1 MALKRNKIFFFVFKL
16 AVSSSLL
23 IYIFSKTG
31 VKNVLGTLSTI
42 NPFAFLCAV
51 FLYVFAQFISTL
63 RWKLLLPP
71 GLRTGKLFSL
81 YMIGAFFNTILPGI
95 IGGDAVKAFYLYQT
109 TGRGTLVFASIFMD
123 RYLGFVV
130 LLAIGAIAYPFGF
143 RYLQGSGFELL
154 LPFIIGL
161 AIVVSML
168 VFGLRLGKKFRRIS
182 DFYEYFHMYR
192 NQKKIIMKALGFS
205 LVVQFTGMLAVYIIG
220 IGLGVHIPFVTYLIF
235 MPLIILFSTIPI
247 SISGLGIREGSFV
260 LFFSF
265 IGVKPEVATAISFL
279 WFLTMMIG
287 GLYGLIEYM
296 RYKQE
301 KPAIL
306 S

>member
-1 MALKRNKIFFFVFKL
+1 M
-16 AVSSSLL
+16 
-23 IYIFSKTG
+23 YILSKTG
-31 VKNVLGTLSTI
+31 LKNVLSTLGTI
-42 NPFAFLCAV
+42 NPFAFLFAV

-109 TGRGTLVFASIFMD
+109 TGRGTLAFASIFMD
-123 RYLGFVV
+123 RYLGLVA
-130 LLAIGAIAYPFGF
+130 LLAIGALAYPFGF
-143 RYLQGSGFELL
+143 RHLQGSGFELL
-154 LPFIIGL
+154 LPLIIGL
-161 AIVVSML
+161 AIVASML
-168 VFGLRLGKKFRRIS
+168 VFGLRLGKKFRWIS

-192 NQKKIIMKALGFS
+192 NQKKVIIKAFGFS
-205 LVVQFTGMLAVYIIG
+205 MLVQCAGMLAVYIIG
-220 IGLGVHIPFVTYLIF
+220 FGLGEHIPFVTYLIF
-235 MPLIILFSTIPI
+235 IPLIVLFSTIPI

-260 LFFSF
+260 LFFGF
-265 IGVKPEVATAISFL
+265 IGVEPQVATAISFL
-279 WFLTMMIG
+279 WFLTMMVG

-301 KPAIL
+301 KPVVFP
-306 S
+306 